1 MPLKLV
7 SATELKSGSYAIID
21 DAPCI
26 VKNID
31 ISKTGKHG
39 ASKCRIEAVG
49 LIDDKKRI
57 AVMPGSERVAVPLI
71 EKRRAQLLDF
81 NQDSG
86 MASLMDIESYET
98 IEIPVSE
105 EVKQEFKEKKVEQVE
120 YWIVEGKKI
129 VKRVL

>member
-1 MPLKLV
+1 
-7 SATELKSGSYAIID
+7 
-21 DAPCI
+21 
-26 VKNID
+26 
-31 ISKTGKHG
+31 
-39 ASKCRIEAVG
+39 
-49 LIDDKKRI
+49 
-57 AVMPGSERVAVPLI
+57 MPGSERVAVPLI

-98 IEIPVSE
+98 IEMPVSE
-105 EVKQEFKEKKVEQVE
+105 EIKQEFKEKKVEQVE